1 MDRLTEDDLAT
12 VLALPAHVYAPLLAP
27 RPEWVGD
34 LEALYPAT
42 HPVDGLPDL
51 ARDAGGDTRGFLP
64 VAAPLL
70 SEGLRRLRVGLAT
83 LSADDAPIDPTTVE
97 CMLLPRL
104 IGAVTEAL
112 SLVMVL
118 ELNVARV
125 KGTLTGGSPE
135 ERFSDFCVKL
145 GRAEVRQALLCEYL
159 RPLPLAPRHHHGLGG
174 L

>member
-12 VLALPAHVYAPLLAP
+12 VLALPANVYAPLLTP

-51 ARDAGGDTRGFLP
+51 ARDAGSDTRGFLL

-70 SEGLRRLRVGLAT
+70 SEGLRRLRAGLAT

-104 IGAVTEAL
+104 IG
-112 SLVMVL
+112 
-118 ELNVARV
+118 
-125 KGTLTGGSPE
+125 GSPT
-135 ERFSDFCVKL
+135 RS
-145 GRAEVRQALLCEYL
+145 
-159 RPLPLAPRHHHGLGG
+159 PS
-174 L
+174 

>member
-1 MDRLTEDDLAT
+1 M
-12 VLALPAHVYAPLLAP
+12 
-27 RPEWVGD
+27 
-34 LEALYPAT
+34 
-42 HPVDGLPDL
+42 
-51 ARDAGGDTRGFLP
+51 
-64 VAAPLL
+64 
-70 SEGLRRLRVGLAT
+70 GLAT
-83 LSADDAPIDPTTVE
+83 LSPDDAPFDSTTVE

-135 ERFSDFCVKL
+135 ERFSDFCERL

-159 RPLPLAPRHHHGLGG
+159 RPLPLASQHHHGLGG